1 MSFNCFK
8 DDFFVASVYSLK
20 KYMEMSFFKPKTTL
34 EALANTDKNYSFK
47 PDG

>member
-8 DDFFVASVYSLK
+8 DDFFVASVYSFK
-20 KYMEMSFFKPKTTL
+20 NIEMSFFKPKTTL